1 MFQAVKELTLLKVLY
16 VPLFYMEEWMVECA
30 KNDEKMNR
38 DFFSIINEIDNR
50 IENILICVANS
61 SSGE

>member
-1 MFQAVKELTLLKVLY
+1 
-16 VPLFYMEEWMVECA
+16 MVECA
-30 KNDEKMNR
+30 KNYEKMNR

-61 SSGE
+61 ISGE